1 MLTTIGSLLI
11 LGAGAIFYN
20 MNSNNTQ
27 ASEEVKEDNATYNY
41 WKGLTYEEQEQYF
54 NNNEYLRIYTNDFYP
69 NDRELTARHMQ
80 HIANK
85 LNREFTNKYDR
96 F

>member
-20 MNSNNTQ
+20 MNSDDTK
-27 ASEEVKEDNATYNY
+27 AREEVKENNTTYNY